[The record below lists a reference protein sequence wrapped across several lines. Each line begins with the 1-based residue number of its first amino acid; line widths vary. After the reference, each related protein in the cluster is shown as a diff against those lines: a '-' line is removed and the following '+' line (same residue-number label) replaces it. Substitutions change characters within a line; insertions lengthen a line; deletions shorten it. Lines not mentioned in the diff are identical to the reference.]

1 MTAMVRIVWMRR
13 GRVQKCTFYKYRRKE
28 SSDLSY
34 NTTET
39 PCGTWIDGKTIYRK
53 VVSFTVPAA
62 NTDTYVPF
70 QTGIDRLIKLSIT
83 AQKSNWQLTDMWEY
97 PVVEANNFGIKGYLV
112 TSSGN
117 IAVTNFS
124 SAYEGASAYIIAEY
138 TKT

>member
-1 MTAMVRIVWMRR
+1 
-13 GRVQKCTFYKYRRKE
+13 
-28 SSDLSY
+28 
-34 NTTET
+34 
-39 PCGTWIDGKTIYRK
+39 
-53 VVSFTVPAA
+53 
-62 NTDTYVPF
+62 VPF